1 MTVTWCRVPRPLD
14 SFQAAQQARTNSP
27 LHQIPVVEKA
37 MRVFSSPW
45 NNTHSTAHFFVKR
58 TIAPH
63 RAGLVT
69 TSSPKK
75 TPWGRVG
82 LVLSICRNWSEPQGL
97 SGCLLG
103 RKWKQML
110 AEEIEIKVF
119 VAGRSESFC
128 DVYRKSEEMR
138 FVEVGGTVIESYPN
152 IPGLFIWFERLR
164 HVRIF
169 HSDHCCKLR
178 IWSQLFPLT
187 IIFQILHTLLHYIL
201 W

>member
-1 MTVTWCRVPRPLD
+1 
-14 SFQAAQQARTNSP
+14 
-27 LHQIPVVEKA
+27 
-37 MRVFSSPW
+37 
-45 NNTHSTAHFFVKR
+45 
-58 TIAPH
+58 
-63 RAGLVT
+63 
-69 TSSPKK
+69 
-75 TPWGRVG
+75 
-82 LVLSICRNWSEPQGL
+82 
-97 SGCLLG
+97 
-103 RKWKQML
+103 ML

-187 IIFQILHTLLHYIL
+187 IIFSDIAYIVTLHIMII
-201 W
+201 